1 MKNSQSVVVGDATPP
16 FVPVVVA
23 STSTVFAFA
32 PQPQLYRVYRSPR
45 AVLRA

>member
-1 MKNSQSVVVGDATPP
+1 MNNSQSVLVDAATPP

-23 STSTVFAFA
+23 SASTVFPLA
-32 PQPQLYRVYRSPR
+32 PHPQLYRVSVSPR